1 MHQQSPN
8 MQLSKDLMRRSDEF
22 NLKDDEVKDNQLAPT
37 GSPFFRNDANQMKLL
52 NSTLQKS
59 QASTVPRNAEGT
71 VDKVHSR
78 DQDHGASADLA
89 KDDIKIGTFKDQ

>member
-1 MHQQSPN
+1 

-59 QASTVPRNAEGT
+59 QASTVPRNAEGI

-78 DQDHGASADLA
+78 DPDHGASADLA